1 MLVWSRAMKGN
12 NTLPSLWDGLSL
24 PKLMSGAVRVK

>member
-1 MLVWSRAMKGN
+1 MKGN

-24 PKLMSGAVRVK
+24 PKLIKGEVKVKDLEEKR